1 MSKPLPFMSP
11 RLVGERFAGHAIPRE
26 LLKDIS
32 VLEEMIIE
40 VAKWRY
46 LQDHPDRKRSPR
58 GFTDGISLKLT
69 AIDEGSAIA
78 RIGLFVDTPQFFPPE
93 NQRYLE
99 QARESVIGAI
109 TAAEHNASITD
120 HLPESLLG
128 YFDRIGR

>member
-1 MSKPLPFMSP
+1 PL
-11 RLVGERFAGHAIPRE
+11 E

-78 RIGLFVDTPQFFPPE
+78 RISLFVDTPQLFPPE

-109 TAAEHNASITD
+109 DAAEHNVSITD

-128 YFDRIGR
+128 YFDR